1 MIIKHPK
8 VKMCVKRAVERM
20 RDRFEALSDAE
31 LIAYISEKLDRLVWH
46 ADDVERRDY
55 DDVDAIDTAMV
66 SDAETYGIRSLFRIS
81 DNTNEE
87 NYCTGS
93 VCRYDSLGNITIMEN
108 EWFNTVE
115 LKTLS
120 SLELRLLAIAVH
132 KFWLRIYQEV

>member
-46 ADDVERRDY
+46 ADDAERKDY
-55 DDVDAIDTAMV
+55 DDVDAIQDAMV
-66 SDAETYGIRSLFRIS
+66 ADAEEYAIRSIFS
-81 DNTNEE
+81 VADNKNDGH
-87 NYCTGS
+87 YYTGT
-93 VCRYDSLGNITIMEN
+93 VCRYEYNGTITIMDD
-108 EWFNTVE
+108 EWFTTTDLN
-115 LKTLS
+115 KLS

-132 KFWLRIYQEV
+132 KFWLRTYQEV

>member
-1 MIIKHPK
+1 MKHPK

-66 SDAETYGIRSLFRIS
+66 SDAETYGIYSLFRIS

-93 VCRYDSLGNITIMEN
+93 VCRYDAYSGNITIMEN
-108 EWFNTVE
+108 AWFNTIE

-132 KFWLRIYQEV
+132 KFWLRTYQEV